1 MQAVM
6 SYSVLLLSEEGEGPS
21 LDRSCEILMASSMAD
36 SRPSPPSPRR
46 AGPKHSGRRMSSL
59 TTTLAFS
66 STLSPGRRRMDTM
79 RATFCGPGA
88 SQRHGSCPTV
98 AEDGESKEVEVAFT
112 LHRVPANVRVSFV
125 HQHHTTL
132 KATAS
137 QVLHHLKT
145 SVRGKKITFNFQLK
159 KENNQKSL

>member
-1 MQAVM
+1 MFEDTAVM
-6 SYSVLLLSEEGEGPS
+6 SYNVLLLSEEGEGPS

-66 STLSPGRRRMDTM
+66 STLSPGRTRAERRSGEHS
-79 RATFCGPGA
+79 ASQGP
-88 SQRHGSCPTV
+88 QRHGNSLTV
-98 AEDGESKEVEVAFT
+98 AEDGESQEVQIAFA
-112 LHRVPANVRVSFV
+112 LHGVPANVRVSFV

-132 KATAS
+132 KTTAS

-145 SVRGKKITFNFQLK
+145 TDEEKHFLGIKNVHKTYI
-159 KENNQKSL
+159 